1 MLRRLILVGAVGL
14 ALGSTMTLTQAQGT
28 PAKEVLHI
36 GAAISLSGAT
46 GVWGQQTEKGLR
58 LLLEQL
64 PEGKLSGHP
73 VKLTVYDTET
83 NSTRTAQLFRRLAES
98 DHVHVIV
105 TGSNSGEGLAV
116 VPLANELKVPTLN
129 LGAAEAITTP
139 VTPYVFAISPKD
151 RIVVE
156 HILSAAQRRKL
167 TKIAMIS
174 SQDGFGQSGAGL
186 AKELAPSY
194 GVQLVATETFSPQDT
209 DMTPQLLKLQDAKP
223 DAILI
228 WAGNPGPTIIAKNAQ
243 AIGIKTPVIVS
254 YASAQFLFISQ
265 TGAASEGMLTSA
277 MKIIEPFSL
286 PDRDP
291 QKALLVKFVNDFKAK
306 YGALPDQTA
315 GHATDILGML
325 KVAIDGTS
333 GPLTRER
340 IRAGLEKV
348 ELCAAAG
355 CRKVTPAD
363 HRGLT
368 KDAMALMQVKNGR
381 WVAVEP

>member
-1 MLRRLILVGAVGL
+1 MLRRNVLAASAAMALSATVGPL
-14 ALGSTMTLTQAQGT
+14 QAQTGET
-28 PAKEVLHI
+28 LHI
-36 GAAISLSGAT
+36 GAAISTSGAT
-46 GVWGQQTEKGLR
+46 GVWGQQFEKGLR
-58 LLLEQL
+58 MLIEQL
-64 PEGKLSGHP
+64 PNGRLAGYP

-98 DHVHVIV
+98 DGVHVIV

-116 VPLANELKVPTLN
+116 VPLANELKVPTFN
-129 LGAAEAITTP
+129 MGAAEAITSP
-139 VTPYVFAISPKD
+139 VTPYVFGISPKD

-156 HILSAAQRRKL
+156 HILSVAQKRKM
-167 TKIAMIS
+167 TKIGLIS

-186 AKELAPSY
+186 AKELAASY
-194 GVQLVATETFSPQDT
+194 GVQLVASETFSPQDT
-209 DMTPQLLKLQDAKP
+209 DMTPQLLRLKDAKP

-243 AIGIKTPVIVS
+243 AIGLKIPVVVS
-254 YASAQFLFISQ
+254 YASAQFLFIAQ
-265 TGAASEGMLTSA
+265 TGAASEGILTSA

-315 GHATDILGML
+315 GHGTDLMAML
-325 KVAIDGTS
+325 KASLEGTS
-333 GPLTRER
+333 GPLTRDR

-348 ELCAAAG
+348 EVCAAAG
-355 CRKVTPAD
+355 CRKITPTE

>member
-1 MLRRLILVGAVGL
+1 MFRRKLLAASAAMVLGAISP
-14 ALGSTMTLTQAQGT
+14 ANAQTAGET
-28 PAKEVLHI
+28 LHI
-36 GAAISLSGAT
+36 GAAISTSGAT
-46 GVWGQQTEKGLR
+46 GVWGQQFEKGLR
-58 LLLEQL
+58 MLIEQL
-64 PEGKLSGHP
+64 PNGRLAGYP

-98 DHVHVIV
+98 DGVQVIV

-116 VPLANELKVPTLN
+116 VPLANELKVPTFN
-129 LGAAEAITTP
+129 MGAAEAITTP
-139 VTPYVFAISPKD
+139 VTPYVFGISPKD

-156 HILSAAQRRKL
+156 HVLSVAQKRKL
-167 TKIAMIS
+167 TKIALIS

-186 AKELAPSY
+186 AKELAASY

-243 AIGIKTPVIVS
+243 AIGLKTPILVS
-254 YASAQFLFISQ
+254 YASAQFLFITQ
-265 TGAASEGMLTSA
+265 TGAASEGILTSA

-315 GHATDILGML
+315 GHGTDLMAML
-325 KVAIDGTS
+325 KAALEGTS
-333 GPLTRER
+333 GPLTRDR
-340 IRAGLEKV
+340 IRNGLEKV
-348 ELCAAAG
+348 EVCAAAG
-355 CRKVTPAD
+355 CRKVTATD

>member
-1 MLRRLILVGAVGL
+1 MLRRKLLAATAAMVLGAISPVN
-14 ALGSTMTLTQAQGT
+14 AQTAGET
-28 PAKEVLHI
+28 LHI
-36 GAAISLSGAT
+36 GAAISTSGAT
-46 GVWGQQTEKGLR
+46 GVWGQQFEKGLR
-58 LLLEQL
+58 MLIEQL
-64 PEGKLSGHP
+64 PNGRLAGYP

-98 DHVHVIV
+98 DGVQVIV

-116 VPLANELKVPTLN
+116 VPLANELKVPTFN
-129 LGAAEAITTP
+129 MGAAEAITTP
-139 VTPYVFAISPKD
+139 VTPYVYGISPKD

-156 HILSAAQRRKL
+156 HILSVAQKRKL
-167 TKIAMIS
+167 TKIALIS

-186 AKELAPSY
+186 AKELAASY

-243 AIGIKTPVIVS
+243 AIGLKTPILVS
-254 YASAQFLFISQ
+254 YASAQFLFITQ
-265 TGAASEGMLTSA
+265 TGAASEGILTSA

-315 GHATDILGML
+315 GHGTDLMAML
-325 KVAIDGTS
+325 KAALEGTS
-333 GPLTRER
+333 GPLTRDR
-340 IRAGLEKV
+340 IRNGLEKV
-348 ELCAAAG
+348 EVCAAAG
-355 CRKVTPAD
+355 CRKVTATD

>member
-1 MLRRLILVGAVGL
+1 MFRRKLLAATAAMVLGAISPVN
-14 ALGSTMTLTQAQGT
+14 AQTAGET
-28 PAKEVLHI
+28 LHI
-36 GAAISLSGAT
+36 GAAISTSGAT

-58 LLLEQL
+58 MLLDQL
-64 PEGKLSGHP
+64 PNGRLAGYP

-98 DHVHVIV
+98 DGVHVII

-116 VPLANELKVPTLN
+116 VPLANELKVPTFN
-129 LGAAEAITTP
+129 MGAAEAITTP
-139 VTPYVFAISPKD
+139 VTPYVFGISPKD

-156 HILSAAQRRKL
+156 HLLSVAQKRKL
-167 TKIAMIS
+167 TKIGLIS

-186 AKELAPSY
+186 AKELAASY

-223 DAILI
+223 DAVLI

-243 AIGIKTPVIVS
+243 AIGLKIPVIVS
-254 YASAQFLFISQ
+254 YASAQFLFITQ
-265 TGAASEGMLTSA
+265 TGAASEGILTSA

-291 QKALLVKFVNDFKAK
+291 QKALIVKFVNDFKAK

-315 GHATDILGML
+315 GHGTDVLAML
-325 KVAIDGTS
+325 KAALEGTS
-333 GPLTRER
+333 GPLTRDR
-340 IRAGLEKV
+340 IRNGLEKV
-348 ELCAAAG
+348 EVCAAAG
-355 CRKVTPAD
+355 CRKVTASD

>member
-1 MLRRLILVGAVGL
+1 MFRRKLLAATAAMVLGAISPVN
-14 ALGSTMTLTQAQGT
+14 AQTAGET
-28 PAKEVLHI
+28 LHI
-36 GAAISLSGAT
+36 GAAISTSGAT
-46 GVWGQQTEKGLR
+46 GVWGQQFEKGLR
-58 LLLEQL
+58 MMIEQL
-64 PEGKLSGHP
+64 PNGRLAGYP

-98 DHVHVIV
+98 DGVQVIV

-116 VPLANELKVPTLN
+116 VPLANELKVPTFN
-129 LGAAEAITTP
+129 MGAAEAITTP
-139 VTPYVFAISPKD
+139 VTPYVYGISPKD

-156 HILSAAQRRKL
+156 HILSVAQKRKL
-167 TKIAMIS
+167 TKIALIS

-186 AKELAPSY
+186 AKELAASY

-243 AIGIKTPVIVS
+243 AIGLKTPILVS
-254 YASAQFLFISQ
+254 YASAQFLFITQ
-265 TGAASEGMLTSA
+265 TGAASEGILTSA

-315 GHATDILGML
+315 GHATDLIAML
-325 KVAIDGTS
+325 KAALEGTS
-333 GPLTRER
+333 GPLTRDR
-340 IRAGLEKV
+340 IRNGLEKV
-348 ELCAAAG
+348 EVCAAAG
-355 CRKVTPAD
+355 CRKVTATD

>member
-1 MLRRLILVGAVGL
+1 MLRRHVLATSAAL
-14 ALGSTMTLTQAQGT
+14 ALGATIGPVQAQAPGET
-28 PAKEVLHI
+28 LHI
-36 GAAISLSGAT
+36 GAAISTSGAT
-46 GVWGQQTEKGLR
+46 GVWGQQFEKGLR
-58 LLLEQL
+58 MLIEQL
-64 PEGKLSGHP
+64 PNGKLAGYP

-98 DHVHVIV
+98 DGAQVIV

-129 LGAAEAITTP
+129 MGAAEAITTP
-139 VTPYVFAISPKD
+139 VTPYVFGISPKD

-156 HILSAAQRRKL
+156 HILSVAQKRKM
-167 TKIAMIS
+167 TKLALIS

-186 AKELAPSY
+186 AKELAASY
-194 GVQLVATETFSPQDT
+194 GIQLVATETFSPQDT

-228 WAGNPGPTIIAKNAQ
+228 WAGNPGPTIIVKNAQ
-243 AIGIKTPVIVS
+243 AIGLKIPVIVS
-254 YASAQFLFISQ
+254 YASAQFLFVTQ
-265 TGAASEGMLTSA
+265 TGPASEGILTSA

-286 PDRDP
+286 PDKDP
-291 QKALLVKFVNDFKAK
+291 QKALLVKFANDFKAK
-306 YGALPDQTA
+306 YGAMPDQTA
-315 GHATDILGML
+315 GHATDLMVML
-325 KVAIDGTS
+325 KAALEGTS
-333 GPLTRER
+333 GPLTRDR

-348 ELCAAAG
+348 DVCAAAG
-355 CRKVTPAD
+355 CRKMSPTD

-368 KDAMALMQVKNGR
+368 KDAMALMQVKGGR

>member
-1 MLRRLILVGAVGL
+1 MLRRNVL
-14 ALGSTMTLTQAQGT
+14 ATSAALAFSATLCPVQAQAPG
-28 PAKEVLHI
+28 EVLHI
-36 GAAISLSGAT
+36 GAAISTSGAT
-46 GVWGQQTEKGLR
+46 GVWGQQFEKGLR
-58 LLLEQL
+58 MLIEQL
-64 PEGKLSGHP
+64 PNGKLAGYP

-98 DHVHVIV
+98 DGAQVIV

-129 LGAAEAITTP
+129 MGAAEAITTP
-139 VTPYVFAISPKD
+139 VTPYVFGISPKD

-156 HILSAAQRRKL
+156 HILSVAQKRKM
-167 TKIAMIS
+167 TKLALIS

-186 AKELAPSY
+186 AKELAASY

-243 AIGIKTPVIVS
+243 AIGLKIPVIVS
-254 YASAQFLFISQ
+254 YASAQFLFITQ
-265 TGAASEGMLTSA
+265 TGPASEGILTSA

-286 PDRDP
+286 PDKDP
-291 QKALLVKFVNDFKAK
+291 QKALLVKFANDFKAK
-306 YGALPDQTA
+306 YGAMPDQTA
-315 GHATDILGML
+315 GHATDLMVML
-325 KVAIDGTS
+325 KAALEGTS
-333 GPLTRER
+333 GPLTRDR

-348 ELCAAAG
+348 DVCAAAG
-355 CRKVTPAD
+355 CRKTSPTD

-368 KDAMALMQVKNGR
+368 KDAMALMQVKGGR

>member
-1 MLRRLILVGAVGL
+1 MFRRKLLAASAAMVLGAISP
-14 ALGSTMTLTQAQGT
+14 ANAQTAGET
-28 PAKEVLHI
+28 LHI
-36 GAAISLSGAT
+36 GAAISTSGAT
-46 GVWGQQTEKGLR
+46 GVWGQQFEKGLR
-58 LLLEQL
+58 MLIEQL
-64 PEGKLSGHP
+64 PNGRLAGYP

-98 DHVHVIV
+98 DGVQVIV

-116 VPLANELKVPTLN
+116 VPLANELKVPTFN
-129 LGAAEAITTP
+129 MGAAEAITTP
-139 VTPYVFAISPKD
+139 VTPYVFGISPKD

-156 HILSAAQRRKL
+156 HVLSVAQKRKL
-167 TKIAMIS
+167 TKIALIS

-186 AKELAPSY
+186 AKELAASY

-243 AIGIKTPVIVS
+243 AIGLKTPILVS
-254 YASAQFLFISQ
+254 YASAQFLFITQ
-265 TGAASEGMLTSA
+265 TGAASEGILTSA

-315 GHATDILGML
+315 GHGTDLMAML
-325 KVAIDGTS
+325 KAALEGTS
-333 GPLTRER
+333 GPLTRDR
-340 IRAGLEKV
+340 IRNGLEKV
-348 ELCAAAG
+348 EVCAAAG
-355 CRKVTPAD
+355 CRKVTAAD

>member
-1 MLRRLILVGAVGL
+1 MFRRKLLAATAAMVLGAISPVN
-14 ALGSTMTLTQAQGT
+14 AQTAGET
-28 PAKEVLHI
+28 LHI
-36 GAAISLSGAT
+36 GAAISTSGAT
-46 GVWGQQTEKGLR
+46 GVWGQQFEKGLR
-58 LLLEQL
+58 MMIEQL
-64 PEGKLSGHP
+64 PNGRLAGYP

-98 DHVHVIV
+98 DGVQVIV

-116 VPLANELKVPTLN
+116 VPLANELKVPTFN
-129 LGAAEAITTP
+129 MGAAEAITTP
-139 VTPYVFAISPKD
+139 VTPYVYGISPKD

-156 HILSAAQRRKL
+156 HILSVAQKRKL
-167 TKIAMIS
+167 TKIALIS

-186 AKELAPSY
+186 AKELAASY

-243 AIGIKTPVIVS
+243 AIGLKTPILVS
-254 YASAQFLFISQ
+254 YASAQFLFITQ
-265 TGAASEGMLTSA
+265 TGAASEGILTSA

-315 GHATDILGML
+315 GHGTDLMAML
-325 KVAIDGTS
+325 TAALEGTS
-333 GPLTRER
+333 GPLTRDR
-340 IRAGLEKV
+340 IRNGLEKV
-348 ELCAAAG
+348 EVCAAAG
-355 CRKVTPAD
+355 CRKVTAAD

>member
-1 MLRRLILVGAVGL
+1 MFRRKLLAATAAMVLGAISPVN
-14 ALGSTMTLTQAQGT
+14 AQTAGET
-28 PAKEVLHI
+28 LHI
-36 GAAISLSGAT
+36 GAAISTSGAT
-46 GVWGQQTEKGLR
+46 GVWGQQFEKGLR
-58 LLLEQL
+58 MMIEQL
-64 PEGKLSGHP
+64 PNGRLAGYP

-98 DHVHVIV
+98 DGVQVIV

-116 VPLANELKVPTLN
+116 VPLANELKVPTFN
-129 LGAAEAITTP
+129 MGAAEAITTP
-139 VTPYVFAISPKD
+139 VTPYVYGISPKD

-156 HILSAAQRRKL
+156 HILSVAQKRKL
-167 TKIAMIS
+167 TKIALIS

-186 AKELAPSY
+186 AKELAASY

-243 AIGIKTPVIVS
+243 AIGLKTPILVS
-254 YASAQFLFISQ
+254 YASAQFLFITQ
-265 TGAASEGMLTSA
+265 TGAASEGILTSA

-315 GHATDILGML
+315 GHATDLMAML
-325 KVAIDGTS
+325 KAALEGTS
-333 GPLTRER
+333 GPLTRDR
-340 IRAGLEKV
+340 IRNGLEKV
-348 ELCAAAG
+348 EVCAAAG
-355 CRKVTPAD
+355 CRKVTATD

>member
-1 MLRRLILVGAVGL
+1 MFRRKLLAATAAMVLGAISPVN
-14 ALGSTMTLTQAQGT
+14 AQTAGET
-28 PAKEVLHI
+28 LHI
-36 GAAISLSGAT
+36 GAAISTSGAT
-46 GVWGQQTEKGLR
+46 GVWGQQFEKGLR
-58 LLLEQL
+58 MLIEQL
-64 PEGKLSGHP
+64 PNGRLAGYP

-98 DHVHVIV
+98 DGVQVIV

-116 VPLANELKVPTLN
+116 VPLANELKVPTFN
-129 LGAAEAITTP
+129 MGAAEAITTP
-139 VTPYVFAISPKD
+139 VTPYVYGISPKD

-156 HILSAAQRRKL
+156 HILSVAQKRKL
-167 TKIAMIS
+167 TKIALIS

-186 AKELAPSY
+186 AKELAASY

-243 AIGIKTPVIVS
+243 AIGLKTPILVS
-254 YASAQFLFISQ
+254 YASAQFLFITQ
-265 TGAASEGMLTSA
+265 TGAASEGILTSA

-315 GHATDILGML
+315 GHGTDLMAML
-325 KVAIDGTS
+325 KAALEGTS
-333 GPLTRER
+333 GPLTRDR
-340 IRAGLEKV
+340 IRNGLEKV
-348 ELCAAAG
+348 EVCAAAG
-355 CRKVTPAD
+355 CRKVTATD

>member
-1 MLRRLILVGAVGL
+1 MFRRKLLAATAAMVLGAISPVN
-14 ALGSTMTLTQAQGT
+14 AQTAGET
-28 PAKEVLHI
+28 LHI
-36 GAAISLSGAT
+36 GAAISTSGAT
-46 GVWGQQTEKGLR
+46 GVWGQQFEKGLR
-58 LLLEQL
+58 MMIEQL
-64 PEGKLSGHP
+64 PNGRLAGYP

-98 DHVHVIV
+98 DGVQVIV

-116 VPLANELKVPTLN
+116 VPLANELKVPTFN
-129 LGAAEAITTP
+129 MGAAEAITTP
-139 VTPYVFAISPKD
+139 VTPYVYGISPKD

-156 HILSAAQRRKL
+156 HILSVAQKRKL
-167 TKIAMIS
+167 TKIALIS

-186 AKELAPSY
+186 AKELAASY

-228 WAGNPGPTIIAKNAQ
+228 WAGTPGPTIIAKNAQ
-243 AIGIKTPVIVS
+243 AIGLKTPILVS
-254 YASAQFLFISQ
+254 YASAQFLFITQ
-265 TGAASEGMLTSA
+265 TGAASEGILTSA

-315 GHATDILGML
+315 GHATDLMAML
-325 KVAIDGTS
+325 KAALEGTS
-333 GPLTRER
+333 GPLTRDR
-340 IRAGLEKV
+340 IRNGLEKV
-348 ELCAAAG
+348 EVCAAAG
-355 CRKVTPAD
+355 CRKVTATD

>member
-1 MLRRLILVGAVGL
+1 MFRRKLLAATAAMVLGAISPVN
-14 ALGSTMTLTQAQGT
+14 AQTAGET
-28 PAKEVLHI
+28 LHI
-36 GAAISLSGAT
+36 GAAISTSGAT
-46 GVWGQQTEKGLR
+46 GVWGQQFEKGLR
-58 LLLEQL
+58 MMIEQL
-64 PEGKLSGHP
+64 PNGRLAGYP

-98 DHVHVIV
+98 DGVQVIV

-116 VPLANELKVPTLN
+116 VPLANELKVPTFN
-129 LGAAEAITTP
+129 MGAAEAITTP
-139 VTPYVFAISPKD
+139 VTPYVYGISPKD

-156 HILSAAQRRKL
+156 HILSVAQKRKL
-167 TKIAMIS
+167 TKIALIS

-186 AKELAPSY
+186 AKELAASY

-243 AIGIKTPVIVS
+243 AIGLKTPILVS
-254 YASAQFLFISQ
+254 YASAQFLFITQ
-265 TGAASEGMLTSA
+265 TGAASEGILTSA

-315 GHATDILGML
+315 GHGTDLMAML
-325 KVAIDGTS
+325 KAALEGTS
-333 GPLTRER
+333 GPLTRDR
-340 IRAGLEKV
+340 IRNGLEKV
-348 ELCAAAG
+348 EVCAAAG
-355 CRKVTPAD
+355 CRKVTAAD